1 MQHSRWRFHALIFI
15 LFFSGLLL
23 SIFRHIEYQVPW
35 LPGES
40 LTTWSLEARVELLAG
55 DDPVSVRLARPT
67 DQPGFTRINESTASP
82 GFGVVYQ
89 NTPDRIEWTKRS
101 ATGTQTLFYRT
112 EFLVDNAQTG
122 SEPPAPS
129 LPTVVWQ
136 EPYNTAAEQLLQS
149 VHARSADPISFAQQL
164 FLTLKQKDNPTG
176 QNISLLKNAQPDSAT
191 LAVKLLNQAEIKA
204 ATIRALR
211 LEDGR
216 RRQQLVPLI
225 RVWVSDNKS
234 VIFDPRSGQQ
244 GLPENHIIWQS
255 AGLPLL
261 EVIGG
266 ENSSVNFAIIRQQES
281 ITGAVRA
288 QHDNSHDLINFSIH
302 SLPLEEQALFKTI
315 LLLPVGA
322 LVVCLLR
329 ILVGLRT
336 SGTFMPVLIALAFIQ
351 TSLVTG
357 LVGFLLIVFTGLM
370 LRGYLSQ
377 LNLLLVARISAVII
391 SVIAIISL
399 FSLVS
404 YQVGLSEGLKVTFFP
419 MIILSWTI
427 ERMSIL
433 WEEEGTKEVMIQGG
447 GSLLTAIIAYLAM
460 TNEWVRHLTFNFLGM
475 QLILLSFI
483 LALGNYTGY
492 RLFELFRFK
501 SMVKDKQNAN

>member
-1 MQHSRWRFHALIFI
+1 MQQSRWRFYALIFI
-15 LFFSGLLL
+15 LFFSGLVL
-23 SIFRHIEYQVPW
+23 SIFRHVEYQIPW
-35 LPGES
+35 TPGES
-40 LTTWSLEARVELLAG
+40 LTTWSIEARVEFTGEGSAA
-55 DDPVSVRLARPT
+55 SVRLARPI
-67 DQPGFTRINESTASP
+67 DQAGFSRINESSASP

-89 NTPDRIEWTKRS
+89 DTPSRIEWTKRTVDG
-101 ATGTQTLFYRT
+101 AQTLFYRAD
-112 EFLVDNAQTG
+112 FLVDTAQA
-122 SEPPAPS
+122 SSVIEAPE
-129 LPTVVWQ
+129 LAKVVWQ
-136 EPYNTAAEQLLQS
+136 EPYKTAAEQLLNSIYAQS
-149 VHARSADPISFAQQL
+149 SEPISFAQQL
-164 FLTLKQKDNPTG
+164 FLTLKQKDNPNG
-176 QNISLLKNAQPDSAT
+176 QNISLLKTAQPNTAL
-191 LAVKLLNQAEIKA
+191 LAVRLLNQAQIKA
-204 ATIRALR
+204 TVVRAVR

-216 RRQQLVPLI
+216 RRQQLVPFIQIWL
-225 RVWVSDNKS
+225 DDQQN
-234 VIFDPRSGQQ
+234 VIFDPRTGQQ
-244 GLPENHIIWQS
+244 GLPEEHLIWQQ
-255 AGLPLL
+255 GDQPLL

-266 ENSSVNFAIIRQQES
+266 TDSNASFAIIRQQES

-288 QHDNSHDLINFSIH
+288 QHNHSHDLINFSIH

-351 TSLVTG
+351 TSLITG
-357 LVGFLLIVFTGLM
+357 LVGFLLIVFTGLL

-391 SVIAIISL
+391 SVIAIISI

-433 WEEEGTKEVMIQGG
+433 WEEEGAKEVVIQGG
-447 GSLLTAIIAYLAM
+447 GSLLTAILAYLAM

-492 RLFELFRFK
+492 RLLELFRFS
-501 SMVKDKQNAN
+501 SMVKDKHENN